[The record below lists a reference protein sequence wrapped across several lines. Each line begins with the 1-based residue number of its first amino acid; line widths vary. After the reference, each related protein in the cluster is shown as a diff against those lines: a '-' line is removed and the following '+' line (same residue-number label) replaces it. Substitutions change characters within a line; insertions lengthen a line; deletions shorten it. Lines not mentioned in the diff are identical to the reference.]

1 MKTKLSLFVISFVS
15 SLFIACG
22 EKEQEITVQSI
33 ALSQPSAELIIGETL
48 NLKATVSP
56 SNATYDGITWTSTKT
71 SVATVSSSGQVSA
84 LAEGNTTITAMAG
97 GKTAS
102 CSVTVVKGY
111 VAVSSITLNK
121 EKLELVEGNSE
132 TLTATV
138 SPNDATDR
146 TVSWSSSNDAVAT
159 VKDGTITAV
168 KEGEA
173 TITAKAGEK
182 TASCKVVVAK
192 KVIPVESIELNKTEL
207 ELKKGE
213 TSTLTANV
221 QPTNATN
228 PAVSW
233 SSSNSDIAKVDQSG
247 KVTAISGGEAI
258 ITAKAGDISA
268 ECRVSV
274 SVPATSVSLNKT
286 SVEMHP
292 SETIQL
298 VATIL
303 PEDTTEKA
311 SWSSSNQ
318 GVASVDETGKV
329 TSFNTGTAIIKIIV
343 GSIDASCSITVS
355 AQASDVISFADDK
368 VKSKLVAAFDT
379 NGDGELSYDEAAAVT
394 SEEDLKAAFGNI
406 KTYKSFDEFQFF
418 TGIKQLAKS
427 MFEGWNLTSITLP
440 SSLTSVKDFAFK
452 GCAKLESIIIP
463 DGVLG
468 IYEGAFQDCSSLRTI
483 TISENISTISKNAF
497 NCCSSLTSITIPSS
511 IRTIGYLAFGYCSNL
526 TSLTIIG
533 GEPRI
538 EEKAFTGCNAL
549 KTVSLSGS
557 IGREAFAGCTNLIEV
572 SFSDKVTEIKQF
584 AFKDC
589 SSLASIILPERL
601 ESIGY
606 GAFQNCTALTSAV
619 LSGSIGDSAFSHCE
633 MLSNVSFSKSVTSI
647 GSGAFSLC
655 RSLTSITIPENVSSI
670 GFSAFWG
677 CSNLVSVAIPESI
690 SSIQRLL
697 FCGCSSL
704 ESISIPD
711 SVMTI
716 GESAFDSC
724 SSLKNITIPE
734 SVMSI
739 ELGAF
744 DGCFGLTSITVK
756 PETPPTGGHYMF
768 RNTNDAPVY
777 VPSSSIEAY
786 KSAQYWSDY
795 ASRIQAIQE

>member
-121 EKLELVEGNSE
+121 ENLELVEGNSE

-182 TASCKVVVAK
+182 TASCKIVVAK

-318 GVASVDETGKV
+318 GVANVDENGKV
-329 TSFNTGTAIIKIIV
+329 VAFNTGTAIIKIIV
-343 GSIDASCSITVS
+343 GGIEASCSITVS
-355 AQASDVISFADDK
+355 SQASDVISFADDK

-394 SEEDLKAAFGNI
+394 SEEDLNAAFGNI

-440 SSLTSVKDFAFK
+440 SSLSSIPEFAFK

-483 TISENISTISKNAF
+483 TISESISTISKNAF

-756 PETPPTGGHYMF
+756 PETPPTGGQYMF

>member
-121 EKLELVEGNSE
+121 ENLELVEGNSE

-711 SVMTI
+711 GVMTI

-756 PETPPTGGHYMF
+756 PETPPTGGQYMF